1 MTSTSQASNEK
12 RRIALTSVVA
22 AIFLTGFKLVIG
34 LITGSLGILSEALH
48 SALDLVAA
56 AITFFAVRHS
66 DKPADEDHNYGH
78 GKIENYS
85 ALIETLLLVVTCVWI
100 VYEAIHRLTTG
111 KMEIDVTVWSFVVIV
126 TSIIIDVSRSR
137 ALYRIAKKHE
147 SQALE
152 ADALHFS
159 TDIWS
164 SAVVLVGL
172 TGAAFHF
179 YYADPIA
186 ALIVAMIVLTVSYRL
201 GKRSFN
207 ALVDRAPLGLNEKI
221 YEIVRDISEV
231 KEFHD
236 IKVRESGPYKFVDLN
251 IHVEKN
257 LTIDQAHEISHKV
270 EEAIT
275 QQIKNVKVM
284 VHAEPDSESDVHSR

>member
-1 MTSTSQASNEK
+1 MTTAAQVTNEK
-12 RRIALTSVVA
+12 RRIALTSVLA

-34 LITGSLGILSEALH
+34 LLTGSLGILSEALH

-56 AITFFAVRHS
+56 TITFFAVRHS
-66 DKPADEDHNYGH
+66 DKPADEEHNYGH

-85 ALIETLLLVVTCVWI
+85 ALVETFLLVVTCAWI
-100 VYEAIHRLTTG
+100 IYEAIHRLATG
-111 KMEIDVTVWSFVVIV
+111 KTEIEVTVWSFVVII
-126 TSIIIDVSRSR
+126 TSIIVDVSRSR
-137 ALYRIAKKHE
+137 ALYSVAREHE

-164 SAVVLVGL
+164 STVVLVGL
-172 TGAAFHF
+172 IGAAFHF
-179 YYADPIA
+179 YYADPVA

-207 ALVDRAPLGLNEKI
+207 ALVDKAPEGLNEKI
-221 YEIVRDISEV
+221 FEIVREIPEV

-251 IHVEKN
+251 IHVDKN
-257 LTIDQAHEISHKV
+257 ITIDHAHEISHHV
-270 EEAIT
+270 EEAIISK
-275 QQIKNVKVM
+275 IKNVKVM
-284 VHAEPDSESDVHSR
+284 VHTEPDS